1 MRVARV
7 HAGVRCVWR
16 PCGRAVCA
24 GACVCNACMSTFDA
38 GRAAPAG
45 GNRQA
50 PRCGARARAGCGR
63 MPHRAVGIRDSS
75 VLRSSGLRGI
85 GASVF
90 RTVFKVSLGLS
101 FLIRV
106 RYLQSRWDLLPKRE
120 NAHNDTYAKLFALVL
135 GAHGC
140 GVAAWHM
147 QCPLVRC
154 GLRAASKFTALCCAR
169 ALVHVACKML
179 CNKLHKLVSNEWSKR
194 KSMWDG
200 ARRFAIEEKRARSVI
215 LRSISCFQIH
225 CPGPRE
231 GTRACRLQDAVQQAA

>member
-24 GACVCNACMSTFDA
+24 GACVCNACMSAFDA

-90 RTVFKVSLGLS
+90 HTVFKVSLGLS

-106 RYLQSRWDLLPKRE
+106 RYLQSRWDLLPKGKMHTTTHMPSYSHWRS
-120 NAHNDTYAKLFALVL
+120 ARMA
-135 GAHGC
+135 
-140 GVAAWHM
+140 AAWPPGT
-147 QCPLVRC
+147 CNV
-154 GLRAASKFTALCCAR
+154 GSFAAASVLLRNSLPCAAQGLSCTSLVKCCAT
-169 ALVHVACKML
+169 
-179 CNKLHKLVSNEWSKR
+179 
-194 KSMWDG
+194 
-200 ARRFAIEEKRARSVI
+200 
-215 LRSISCFQIH
+215 SCT
-225 CPGPRE
+225 GW
-231 GTRACRLQDAVQQAA
+231 